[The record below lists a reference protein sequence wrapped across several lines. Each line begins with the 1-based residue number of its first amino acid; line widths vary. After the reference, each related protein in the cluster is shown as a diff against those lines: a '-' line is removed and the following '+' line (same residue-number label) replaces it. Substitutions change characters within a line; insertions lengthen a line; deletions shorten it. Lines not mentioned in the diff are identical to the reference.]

1 MRLWLGILGAVR
13 QQQTRAQCVRAH
25 FRSAASVDIS
35 SANGF
40 LPRRQHF
47 WFARQSLAKAIYYAF
62 DEVCS
67 CVATPARAIGSTDSE
82 RTPCAP

>member
-13 QQQTRAQCVRAH
+13 AVRSRH

-62 DEVCS
+62 DEICS
-67 CVATPARAIGSTDSE
+67 CVAAPARAIGSTDSE